1 MALCVINVNVMRCC
15 IIKIMYIWSLAA
27 SAYEMRVTTNLS
39 MLRNHFMLAEE
50 LDVSGVNMTPNISG
64 KVERLKMV
72 VSSDDA
78 FTSTTFFGV
87 IAIDETGNR
96 GPVSNIISITVGSSS
111 VYKGK
116 FILQKLYIKTHT
128 VRLDFFNQLSICSAS
143 YVIL

>member
-50 LDVSGVNMTPNISG
+50 LDVSGVNMAPNISG

-78 FTSTTFFGV
+78 FTPTTFFGV

-116 FILQKLYIKTHT
+116 FILQK
-128 VRLDFFNQLSICSAS
+128 
-143 YVIL
+143 